1 MSVHRAH
8 SFVLLQRIGKTPAF
22 YVPKLETYEEAAY
35 VGELFRTV
43 EEMLVTVSR
52 GSYKVGS
59 IRCLAII
66 ENVFAAYQKEEILY
80 ALRDYIV
87 GLNCGW
93 HDYMAS
99 IGAVHQNL
107 PAFTMAPKSNL
118 RFDGHPWTASL
129 ITH

>member
-1 MSVHRAH
+1 MS
-8 SFVLLQRIGKTPAF
+8 LQRVGKTPAF
-22 YVPKLETYEEAAY
+22 YIPKLESYEEALYLA
-35 VGELFRTV
+35 ELFHAV
-43 EEMLVTVSR
+43 EDQLITISKGAYKQ
-52 GSYKVGS
+52 GSL
-59 IRCLAII
+59 RCLAII

-107 PAFTMAPKSNL
+107 PSFTMAPKSNL
-118 RFDGHPWTASL
+118 RFFH
-129 ITH
+129 